1 MYLRLMLQHW
11 RDQLEGGESHNHKL
25 LNNEYMYD
33 YIYILF

>member
-11 RDQLEGGESHNHKL
+11 RDQLEGGESHKL